1 MGSRTQ
7 KRPNVYRKEFIRN
20 LAENADISELEA
32 DILTTKFFVTL
43 TETLL
48 DQKSICFPDFGIFE
62 LHATSER
69 MGRNPRTM
77 EEHIIP
83 AGVKPTFRASK
94 ALFVS
99 INEAVRNQQEKAA
112 AENDAKELEDKD
124 ETEKPTAQT
133 EQKV

>member
-1 MGSRTQ
+1 MGSRVQ
-7 KRPNVYRKEFIRN
+7 KRPNVYRKEFIKN

-32 DILTTKFFVTL
+32 DVLTTKFFITL

-94 ALFVS
+94 ALSTS
-99 INEAVRNQQEKAA
+99 INKAVRDQQEMAA
-112 AENDAKELEDKD
+112 TGNDTKELEDKD
-124 ETEKPTAQT
+124 DTEEPTAQT
-133 EQKV
+133 EQKA